1 MTTKKAKKRKI
12 RQRKRTAVAGRPTKP
27 TSVPDVLAMIE
38 NLGIRKGEMTAEQ
51 RVKFWGTYMKIAR
64 RVKWYTLRG
73 IQHRAKAAWELFKAL
88 QERDNG

>member
-12 RQRKRTAVAGRPTKP
+12 RQRPP
-27 TSVPDVLAMIE
+27 SVNRSGSKVSHNDVLGMVE
-38 NLGIRKGEMTAEQ
+38 KLGIRKGEMTAEQ